1 MELGAPSARNSCQI
15 SCALDATSCS
25 GRRFRSCTANQNLQQ
40 QGLAS
45 DVDSVAFQP
54 LAAPLCDR
62 YQHLNRC
69 CSSIFVSFV

>member
-54 LAAPLCDR
+54 LAAPLI
-62 YQHLNRC
+62 YQHLNRY